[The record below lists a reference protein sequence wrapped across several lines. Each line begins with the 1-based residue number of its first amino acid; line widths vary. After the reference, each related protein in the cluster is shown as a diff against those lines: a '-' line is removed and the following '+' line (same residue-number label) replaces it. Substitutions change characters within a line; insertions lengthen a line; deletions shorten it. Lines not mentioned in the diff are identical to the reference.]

1 MKPFRF
7 QKFTVQQHKEVF
19 RVGTDG
25 VLLGALANVSFA
37 KNILEVGTGSGLI
50 SLMIA
55 QRNSDASI
63 TALDLNPISAELA
76 QKNFE
81 DSPFHERLK
90 TVETDFK
97 NFTSKEKFD
106 LIISNPPYFENNNS
120 EKDALARQQRELTFE
135 DLISKSAEMLTTTGL
150 FCVII
155 PFSAGNNFEEICK
168 KHKLFLQ
175 RRITIYGIKNS
186 APKRLILE
194 FGTELKS
201 LKEETFTIEKSPR
214 VYSDQYLQATAEF
227 HVFK

>member
-1 MKPFRF
+1 M
-7 QKFTVQQHKEVF
+7 
-19 RVGTDG
+19 GTDG
-25 VLLGALANVSFA
+25 VLLGALANISFA

-63 TALDLNPISAELA
+63 TALDLNPIAAELA
-76 QKNFE
+76 QKNFQA
-81 DSPFHERLK
+81 SPFHERLRAI
-90 TVETDFK
+90 ESDFK
-97 NFTSKEKFD
+97 NFNSVEKFD

-135 DLISKSAEMLTTTGL
+135 DLISKSVETLSTNGI

-155 PFSAGNNFEEICK
+155 PFSAGNDFEEICK
-168 KHKLFLQ
+168 KYNLFLQ
-175 RRITIYGIKNS
+175 RRIIIYGIKNS

-194 FGTELKS
+194 FGTEMKS

-214 VYSDQYLQATAEF
+214 IYSDQYLQATADF